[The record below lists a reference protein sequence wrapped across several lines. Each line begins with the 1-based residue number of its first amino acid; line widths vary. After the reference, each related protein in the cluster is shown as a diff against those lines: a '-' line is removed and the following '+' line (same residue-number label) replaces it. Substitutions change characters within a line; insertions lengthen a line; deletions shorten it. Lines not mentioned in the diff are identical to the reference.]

1 MKELNK
7 KKISNKWINWNI
19 NIKIFHTCIIIIDYR
34 NLNSSTIIVIIK
46 IFNIYF
52 VYYSEII
59 KNNIDNYIKKLI

>member
-1 MKELNK
+1 M
-7 KKISNKWINWNI
+7 
-19 NIKIFHTCIIIIDYR
+19 IDCR
-34 NLNSSTIIVIIK
+34 NLNSYTIIVIIK